1 MQELRPGRYN
11 HIEHRWVEHKEA
23 PYDST
28 VQALTLVTYN
38 VWFSPFAFPERSIA
52 LLHIIHQ
59 YGADLIGLQEV
70 TSEFLK
76 IVLEQDWVREDYF
89 ISDFQ
94 GSTVQPHGVL
104 LLSRLPIRRLFLH
117 ELPSALDRKV
127 LVADILLNGQVTKA
141 GILHLESMK
150 KNARLRA
157 KQLSEIFPLL
167 EDAPHAVLMGDF
179 NFDPSWPDENHPI
192 DSRYQ
197 DLWSVLE
204 PGKPGYTIDTDI
216 NIMRFQ
222 QKGEPK
228 KVRFDR
234 ILLATD
240 PEGWRPE
247 AIELLGTEPVKLEPQ
262 AVFPSDHFGL
272 ATRLQ
277 WSKAD

>member
-1 MQELRPGRYN
+1 MKELRPGRYKSL
-11 HIEHRWVEHKEA
+11 EHRWVEHERA
-23 PYDST
+23 SYDST
-28 VQALTLVTYN
+28 VPSLTLIAYN

-70 TSEFLK
+70 TSGFLK
-76 IVLEQDWVREDYF
+76 VVLEQDWVREGYF

-104 LLSRLPIRRLFLH
+104 LLSRFPIRRLFLH

-127 LVADILLNGQVTKA
+127 LVADFILNGQETKT
-141 GILHLESMK
+141 GILHLESRG
-150 KNARLRA
+150 KNAQLRA
-157 KQLSEIFPLL
+157 KQLSEIFPFL
-167 EDAPHAVLMGDF
+167 EDAPHALLMGDF
-179 NFDPSWPDENHPI
+179 NFDPSLPDESSLI
-192 DSRYQ
+192 DSRYL
-197 DLWSVLE
+197 DLWSELE

-222 QKGEPK
+222 QKGEPR

-234 ILLATD
+234 ILLVTD
-240 PEGWRPE
+240 PEGWRPG
-247 AIELLGTEPVKLEPQ
+247 AIELLGTEPVRLEPQ

-272 ATRLQ
+272 AARLQ
-277 WSKAD
+277 WSK